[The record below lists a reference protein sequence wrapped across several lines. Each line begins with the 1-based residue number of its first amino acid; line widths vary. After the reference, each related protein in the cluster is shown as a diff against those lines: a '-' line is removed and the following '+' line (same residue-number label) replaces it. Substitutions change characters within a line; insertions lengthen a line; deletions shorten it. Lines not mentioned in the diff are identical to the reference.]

1 MPYGFLADLVVAVHF
16 AYVAF
21 VVGGELLILIGLA
34 CHWRWVRNAW
44 FRLTHL
50 LFIGVVA
57 AEAALR
63 LACPLT
69 VWEERLRG
77 RAGQAVQGESFVGRL
92 LHNALFLNVPP
103 GWIPVLHI
111 AFGALVLL
119 TFFLAPPRWRTAR

>member
-21 VVGGELLILIGLA
+21 VVGGELLIVLGLLFR
-34 CHWRWVRNAW
+34 WRWVRNAW

-63 LACPLT
+63 IDCPLT
-69 VWEERLRG
+69 VWEERLG
-77 RAGQAVQGESFVGRL
+77 GLAGQAVRGESFVGRL
-92 LHNALFLNVPP
+92 LHDALFLNVPS

-111 AFGALVLL
+111 AFGALVFL
-119 TFFLAPPRWRTAR
+119 TFLLAPPRWRTAR